1 MDVPLELVSGFLMI
15 TLLESILAIDNLL
28 FIYIIT
34 AKLPESI
41 QKKTQKIA
49 IILAALMRIVGLFF
63 IGYLMQLTDSLFNI
77 FGNAIS
83 IRDLIL
89 IFGGAF
95 LIIKA
100 LHEVY
105 LLFFPNHDNKSHT
118 AKTFLSAIVQIILI
132 DMVFSLDSI
141 ITAIGLIDNLW
152 VISLS
157 ILVSCGLMLV
167 AAKYLAPL
175 AKEVNFKLLALCFL
189 LLIGVII
196 IASGVDISIDKG
208 YIYSAFGFALLVQ
221 VLQLLYKKH
230 FSR

>member
-28 FIYIIT
+28 FIYIVT
-34 AKLPESI
+34 AKLPQPI
-41 QKKTQKIA
+41 QKKAQILA
-49 IILAALMRIVGLFF
+49 IILAALMRIIGLFF
-63 IGYLMQLTDSLFNI
+63 IGYLMQLTDGLFRV
-77 FGNAIS
+77 FTHEIS

-105 LLFFPNHDNKSHT
+105 LLFFPENQNRQAI
-118 AKTFLSAIVQIILI
+118 AKTLASAVLQIILI
-132 DMVFSLDSI
+132 DVVFSLDSI
-141 ITAIGLIDNLW
+141 ITAIGLVDNLW

-157 ILVSCGLMLV
+157 IIVSCVLMLIT
-167 AAKYLAPL
+167 AKYLAPL

-196 IASGVDISIDKG
+196 IASGIDITINKG
-208 YIYSAFGFALLVQ
+208 YIYSAFGFALSVQ

-230 FSR
+230 LSR